1 MDGWDVLKG
10 ERWSISDPVQ
20 MVAVKGPKLLAD
32 RLKETEEE
40 DGNEEEAETE
50 ARLTPSDVNMETST
64 EVFVCGPGRLRF
76 SPCVFPQG
84 SSVGDVLERFVQQW
98 APSSPLDFYV
108 SRDGRVTRPDE
119 RLRGGAVYRL
129 VPRLPGGKGGFGS
142 MLRALGAQIE
152 KTTNREACRD
162 LSGRR
167 LRDVNHEKE
176 MGEWLKQQAEREAEK
191 ERQRAERLQRKTA
204 EPAHQFSDPAY
215 QRQCHSL
222 AERLEDSV
230 LKGLQA
236 TASKRAGPAH
246 DHRPTKK
253 KKTAACFWTGLD
265 DLSSEEAEEEHV
277 ESTDEEGAEPATTGE
292 GTREVVE
299 TAPPEGKRGMTAK
312 SSPGPQHAQAGDALG
327 EAVASV

>member
-1 MDGWDVLKG
+1 
-10 ERWSISDPVQ
+10 
-20 MVAVKGPKLLAD
+20 MVAVKGPDLLAN
-32 RLKETEEE
+32 RLKEEEEE

-50 ARLTPSDVNMETST
+50 ASQTQARLTPCDVNMATTT

-129 VPRLPGGKGGFGS
+129 VPRLLGGKGGFGS

-215 QRQCHSL
+215 QQQCHSL

-246 DHRPTKK
+246 THPPTKK

-265 DLSSEEAEEEHV
+265 DLSSEEEHV
-277 ESTDEEGAEPATTGE
+277 ESTDEEEAEPATAGE
-292 GTREVVE
+292 GTPEVE
-299 TAPPEGKRGMTAK
+299 EMAPPEGKRGMAAK
-312 SSPGPQHAQAGDALG
+312 CSPGPQHAQAGDVLG
-327 EAVASV
+327 QAGASV